1 MTTLLPLLEVP
12 QMYFYVNK
20 KYSPQKNT
28 TGMNHMLLK
37 WGGMKATLSSGWLFH
52 EAKCH
57 EMQPED
63 VFMLQLDTS
72 YSEVHGGP
80 SFLGQSPFMTV
91 ILV

>member
-1 MTTLLPLLEVP
+1 
-12 QMYFYVNK
+12 
-20 KYSPQKNT
+20 
-28 TGMNHMLLK
+28 
-37 WGGMKATLSSGWLFH
+37 MKATLSSGWLFH

-72 YSEVHGGP
+72 YSEVRGGP